1 MSKNYLTDRT
11 VNDVCSIFRCAATLY
26 SALSGANLYYII
38 NGPSYT
44 LLVLNKQILLVGAA
58 KVGM

>member
-11 VNDVCSIFRCAATLY
+11 VNDVVFLRVLLPCIL
-26 SALSGANLYYII
+26 ALSGANLYYII
-38 NGPSYT
+38 NGLSCP
-44 LLVLNKQILLVGAA
+44 LLVLNQQILLVGAA